1 MCRGHNYLVVKY
13 LWYPPGTKNYA
24 AEGGSVAFL
33 RKKLFYGDK
42 GGAEDSIVLHFCYFR
57 YRDFRDNEGNL
68 TAFYWH
74 LLALKLGFV
83 IVFEVRILF
92 LPC

>member
-1 MCRGHNYLVVKY
+1 MWPEGRNVVF
-13 LWYPPGTKNYA
+13 W
-24 AEGGSVAFL
+24 
-33 RKKLFYGDK
+33 RKELLYGDK
-42 GGAEDSIVLHFCYFR
+42 GDAEDSIVFHFCHFR
-57 YRDFRDNEGNL
+57 YRDFRDHEGNL

-92 LPC
+92 LPF